1 MKQCMYI
8 HGGDVFLGRDEYYA
22 RLAESEVDPT
32 QNRTMRRQRIEQA
45 IRNTHTMRMPDMP
58 GKQVATYLARKIRF
72 EKLLPFCNDEGT
84 TLIWYSLGASFLSK
98 RLSENNFPKHLEQL
112 HLVAGRYDWQEK
124 GWDFGF
130 DFEQAS
136 HIEKQCNQVF
146 LYHATDDPIVP
157 YKDSEMLKSYLPHA
171 ELITFETR
179 GHFFQ
184 PAFPELL
191 ERMKVYKR

>member
-84 TLIWYSLGASFLSK
+84 TLI
-98 RLSENNFPKHLEQL
+98 
-112 HLVAGRYDWQEK
+112 
-124 GWDFGF
+124 
-130 DFEQAS
+130 
-136 HIEKQCNQVF
+136 
-146 LYHATDDPIVP
+146 
-157 YKDSEMLKSYLPHA
+157 
-171 ELITFETR
+171 
-179 GHFFQ
+179 
-184 PAFPELL
+184 
-191 ERMKVYKR
+191 